1 MKKSLLIL
9 SILLISNN
17 SFAQLIETMGAMG
30 VQGAMTTSAV
40 HQTSQMNKAV
50 QMDNFLREFNHRL
63 MAIKIDGLNGYSGES
78 TVSAGGY
85 RADFK
90 AINASAFQVVTPAAD
105 KALCE
110 RMVSRSWNGLKQ
122 IQIGK
127 KTYDA
132 SLIHSLGFEVCPQ
145 KTSLKFIF
153 E

>member
-17 SFAQLIETMGAMG
+17 SFGQLIETMSSLGI
-30 VQGAMTTSAV
+30 QGTMTTSAV
-40 HQTSQMNKAV
+40 GQTRQMNKMV
-50 QMDNFLREFNHRL
+50 QLDTFLREFNDKL
-63 MAIKIDGLNGYSGES
+63 MLIKIDGMNGYSGES
-78 TVSAGGY
+78 TVQAGGY
-85 RADFK
+85 RANFK
-90 AINASAFQVVTPAAD
+90 AINRSTLQATIQMAD

-110 RMVSRSWNGLKQ
+110 RMVARSWDGLRQ
-122 IQIGK
+122 IQIGN

-132 SLIHSLGFEVCPQ
+132 SLVHSLGFEICPQ